1 MAYIKNKK
9 ADSATSLSLEFFKR
23 YQESFGSTVRAE
35 MVKKPGFVF
44 TLENSKGDK
53 MVFDGSFSSGY
64 HGEGPKGTQ
73 EVLKLCGF
81 DIDDE
86 YAETH
91 GEFVLL
97 KNK

>member
-23 YQESFGSTVRAE
+23 YQDGFGNIVRAE
-35 MVKKPGFVF
+35 MTKKPGFIF
-44 TLENSKGDK
+44 TLENSRGDK
-53 MVFDGSFSSGY
+53 MVFDGPFSSGY

-73 EVLKLCGF
+73 QVLKLCGF
-81 DIDDE
+81 NVEDE

-91 GEFVLL
+91 EKFELI
-97 KNK
+97 KK

>member
-9 ADSATSLSLEFFKR
+9 ADSATSLSLGFFKR
-23 YQESFGSTVRAE
+23 YQESFGNTVRAE
-35 MVKKPGFVF
+35 MVKKPGFIF
-44 TLENSKGDK
+44 TLENSMGDK
-53 MVFDGSFSSGY
+53 MVFEGSFSSGY

-73 EVLKLCGF
+73 QVLKLCGF

-91 GEFVLL
+91 ERFELI
-97 KNK
+97 KK